1 MYYPKSQI
9 KTNLYTNG
17 DEYVIELTQTPYI
30 GYYYLTSTGKAFTGK
45 TPDDRPNQELIKVE
59 PVVKDEVDSSTVV
72 RNSTATILSS
82 HNPGAIESVTSLDY
96 NAAINYAQLKNI
108 NIYNPPVKLL
118 PYYNPT
124 LPTSQNYQI
133 GEFQRYFCKQTN
145 QISYIEINQEQFDK
159 LVAKDPQ
166 IEFSLYQPFTITW
179 ILTGDKEQVR
189 KTNRNIVELASFRQ
203 KLPKFGEYLKFDYIK
218 YYQ

>member
-17 DEYVIELTQTPYI
+17 DEYIVELTQTPYI
-30 GYYYLTSTGKAFTGK
+30 GYYYLTSTGRAFTGR

-59 PVVKDEVDSSTVV
+59 PVTKDEGDSSTVI
-72 RNSTATILSS
+72 RPSTATIFSS
-82 HNPGAIESVTSLDY
+82 HNPGAIDAVTSLDY
-96 NAAINYAQLKNI
+96 NSALNYAQLKNI
-108 NIYNPPVKLL
+108 NVYNPPIKIL
-118 PYYNPT
+118 PYYSPT
-124 LPTSQNYQI
+124 QPTQQDYQN

-159 LVAKDPQ
+159 LVAQDPQ

-179 ILTGDKEQVR
+179 ILTGDKEQVTR
-189 KTNRNIVELASFRQ
+189 NNKNIVELAIFRQ
-203 KLPKFGEYLKFDYIK
+203 KLPKFGDYLKFDYIK

>member
-9 KTNLYTNG
+9 KTNLYTSG
-17 DEYVIELTQTPYI
+17 DEYVVELTNTAYT
-30 GYYYLTSTGKAFTGK
+30 GYYYLTSTGRAFTGK
-45 TPDDRPNQELIKVE
+45 NPSDRPNQELIKVE
-59 PVVKDEVDSSTVV
+59 PVVKEEATSTTIV
-72 RNSTATILSS
+72 RNQSATILSS
-82 HNPGAIESVTSLDY
+82 HNPGSIDAVTETDY
-96 NAAINYAQLKNI
+96 TAALNYAQLKNI

-124 LPTSQNYQI
+124 LPTQQDYQN

-166 IEFSLYQPFTITW
+166 FEFSLYQPFTITW
-179 ILTGDKEQVR
+179 ILTGDREQVR
-189 KTNRNIVELASFRQ
+189 KTNRNIVELAEKRNR
-203 KLPKFGEYLKFDYIK
+203 LPKLGEYLKFDYLK
-218 YYQ
+218 YYK